1 MSKKII
7 YKGASATIES
17 EITRINPT
25 RDASGR
31 IVDPGKIFCK
41 LDVEGVEV
49 WDWVP
54 FETLYDLGGDPLA

>member
-31 IVDPGKIFCK
+31 IVDPGKIFAK
-41 LDVEGVEV
+41 LDVEGAEV
-49 WDWVP
+49 WDWIP
-54 FETLYDLGGDPLA
+54 YEELYDLGGDPLA